1 MAYGQG
7 FYSTWFYGVD
17 GTYVDA
23 SASIS
28 ASSNIPD
35 VPAQVTL
42 VGQATFPTT
51 TSTTTIA
58 YERVVER
65 NVPINVLAEMVPIG
79 AINAA
84 GSAIVTPSLTVTGS
98 AIRVATSGVQVS
110 PALTIADIVE
120 RVREV
125 SSAISSEVTFA
136 ASANYTA
143 AAASAID
150 AASSVV
156 ATCNRVQS
164 TGGSTSS
171 IALFAASAR
180 EKWELIVDPTDTWTA
195 GSDPTDTWTPLSDDS
210 VTWTELPTRA
220 A

>member
-7 FYSTWFYGVD
+7 LYSTWFYGVD
-17 GTYVDA
+17 GNYIDA

-35 VPAQVTL
+35 VTANVTL
-42 VGQATFPTT
+42 VGDA
-51 TSTTTIA
+51 STTVASTTAIA
-58 YERVVER
+58 FERVVER
-65 NVPINVLAEMVPIG
+65 SVPINVLAEMVPIG

-84 GSAIVTPSLTVTGS
+84 GSAVVTPSLTVTGG
-98 AIRVATSGVQVS
+98 AIRVAQSAVQVS
-110 PALTIADIVE
+110 PELTIADITE

-125 SSAISSEVTFA
+125 SLGMSAEVTFA

-143 AAASAID
+143 AGASAID
-150 AASSVV
+150 AAVTTV

-171 IALFAASAR
+171 LAIFAASAR
-180 EKWELIVDPTDTWTA
+180 LKWEEPA
-195 GSDPTDTWTPLSDDS
+195 DPTDTWTPLADDS
-210 VTWTELPTRA
+210 VTWTELPVRA

>member
-7 FYSTWFYGVD
+7 LYSTWFYGVD

-35 VPAQVTL
+35 VAANVTL
-42 VGQATFPTT
+42 VGDASTT
-51 TSTTTIA
+51 VASTTTVA
-58 YERVVER
+58 FERVVER
-65 NVPINVLAEMVPIG
+65 SVPINVLAEMVPIG

-84 GSAIVTPSLTVTGS
+84 GSAVVTPSLTVTGG
-98 AIRVATSGVQVS
+98 AIRVAQSSAQVS
-110 PALTIADIVE
+110 PALSIADIVE
-120 RVREV
+120 RVRE
-125 SSAISSEVTFA
+125 ASSEISAA
-136 ASANYTA
+136 ASINTSANFTA
-143 AAASAID
+143 AGASAID
-150 AASSVV
+150 VAATVT

-164 TGGSTSS
+164 TGSNVSVA
-171 IALFAASAR
+171 ALFAASAR
-180 EKWELIVDPTDTWTA
+180 KKWEFSADP
-195 GSDPTDTWTPLSDDS
+195 SDTWTPLADDG

>member
-7 FYSTWFYGVD
+7 NYSTWFYGVD

-35 VPAQVTL
+35 VTANVTL
-42 VGQATFPTT
+42 VGDASTTVAST
-51 TSTTTIA
+51 TSVA
-58 YERVVER
+58 FERVVER
-65 NVPINVLAEMVPIG
+65 TVPINVLAEMVPIG

-84 GSAIVTPSLTVTGS
+84 GSAVVTPSLTVTGG
-98 AIRVATSGVQVS
+98 AIRVAQSSAQVS
-110 PALTIADIVE
+110 PALSIADIVE
-120 RVREV
+120 RVRE
-125 SSAISSEVTFA
+125 ASSEVSA
-136 ASANYTA
+136 AASIDASANFTA
-143 AAASAID
+143 AGAGAID
-150 AASSVV
+150 VAATVT

-164 TGGSTSS
+164 TGSNVSVA
-171 IALFAASAR
+171 ALFAASAR
-180 EKWELIVDPTDTWTA
+180 EKWELIVDPTDTWT
-195 GSDPTDTWTPLSDDS
+195 PLADDS

>member
-7 FYSTWFYGVD
+7 LYSTWFYGVD

-35 VPAQVTL
+35 VAANVTL
-42 VGQATFPTT
+42 VGDASTT
-51 TSTTTIA
+51 VASTTTVA
-58 YERVVER
+58 FERVVER
-65 NVPINVLAEMVPIG
+65 TVPISVLAEMVPIG

-84 GSAIVTPSLTVTGS
+84 GSAVVTPSLTVTGG
-98 AIRVATSGVQVS
+98 AIRVAQSSVQVN
-110 PALTIADIVE
+110 PALTIADITE
-120 RVREV
+120 RVRLAASV
-125 SSAISSEVTFA
+125 VAAEVTFA
-136 ASANYTA
+136 ASANFTA
-143 AAASAID
+143 AGASAID
-150 AASSVV
+150 VAATVT

-164 TGGSTSS
+164 TGSNVSVA
-171 IALFAASAR
+171 ALFAASAR
-180 EKWELIVDPTDTWTA
+180 KKWELSADP
-195 GSDPTDTWTPLSDDS
+195 SDTWTPLADDS

>member
-7 FYSTWFYGVD
+7 LYSTWFYGVD
-17 GTYVDA
+17 GSYIDA

-28 ASSNIPD
+28 ASSTTTAA
-35 VPAQVTL
+35 AQVT
-42 VGQATFPTT
+42 VKGAAAIAA
-51 TSTTTIA
+51 TSTTSVD
-58 YERVVER
+58 YLRVVER
-65 NVPINVLAEMVPIG
+65 SVPINVLAEMVPIG

-84 GSAIVTPSLTVTGS
+84 GSAVVTPSLTVTGG
-98 AIRVATSGVQVS
+98 AIRVAQSAVQVS
-110 PALTIADIVE
+110 PELTIADITE

-125 SSAISSEVTFA
+125 SLGMSAEVTFA

-143 AAASAID
+143 AGASAID
-150 AASSVV
+150 AAVTTV

-171 IALFAASAR
+171 LAIFAASAR
-180 EKWELIVDPTDTWTA
+180 LKWEEPA
-195 GSDPTDTWTPLSDDS
+195 DPTDTWTPLADDS
-210 VTWTELPTRA
+210 VTWTELPVRA

>member
-7 FYSTWFYGVD
+7 LYSTWFYGVD
-17 GTYVDA
+17 GSYIDA

-28 ASSNIPD
+28 ASSTTTAE
-35 VPAQVTL
+35 AQVTL
-42 VGQATFPTT
+42 VGDASIAA
-51 TSTTTIA
+51 TSTTVLQNYI
-58 YERVVER
+58 RVVER
-65 NVPINVLAEMVPIG
+65 SVPINVLAEMVPIG

-84 GSAIVTPSLTVTGS
+84 GSAVVTPSLTVTGG
-98 AIRVATSGVQVS
+98 AIRVAQSAVQVS
-110 PALTIADIVE
+110 PELTIADITE

-125 SSAISSEVTFA
+125 SLGMSAEVTFA

-143 AAASAID
+143 AGASAID
-150 AASSVV
+150 AAVTTV

-171 IALFAASAR
+171 LAIFAASAR
-180 EKWELIVDPTDTWTA
+180 LKWEEPA
-195 GSDPTDTWTPLSDDS
+195 DPTDTWTPLADDS
-210 VTWTELPTRA
+210 VTWTELPVRA

>member
-7 FYSTWFYGVD
+7 LYSTWFYGVD
-17 GTYVDA
+17 GSYIDA

-28 ASSNIPD
+28 ASSTTTAA
-35 VPAQVTL
+35 AQVTVKGAAAL
-42 VGQATFPTT
+42 TA
-51 TSTTTIA
+51 TSTTSVD
-58 YERVVER
+58 YLRVVER
-65 NVPINVLAEMVPIG
+65 SVPINVLAEMVPIG

-84 GSAIVTPSLTVTGS
+84 GSAVVTPSLTVTGG
-98 AIRVATSGVQVS
+98 AIRVAQSAVQVS
-110 PALTIADIVE
+110 PELTIADITE

-125 SSAISSEVTFA
+125 SLGMSAEVTFA

-143 AAASAID
+143 AGASAID
-150 AASSVV
+150 AAVTTV
-156 ATCNRVQS
+156 ATCNRIQN

-171 IALFAASAR
+171 LAIFAASAR
-180 EKWELIVDPTDTWTA
+180 LKWEEPADPTDI
-195 GSDPTDTWTPLSDDS
+195 WTPLADDS

>member
-7 FYSTWFYGVD
+7 LYSTWFYGVD

-35 VPAQVTL
+35 VTANVTL
-42 VGQATFPTT
+42 VGDASTTVAST
-51 TSTTTIA
+51 TSVS
-58 YERVVER
+58 YLRVVER
-65 NVPINVLAEMVPIG
+65 SVPINVLAEMVPIG

-84 GSAIVTPSLTVTGS
+84 GSAVVTPSLTVTGG
-98 AIRVATSGVQVS
+98 AIRVAQSSVQVS
-110 PALTIADIVE
+110 PALTIADITE

-136 ASANYTA
+136 ASANFTA
-143 AAASAID
+143 AGASAID
-150 AASSVV
+150 VAATVT

-164 TGGSTSS
+164 SGGSTSA

-195 GSDPTDTWTPLSDDS
+195 QSDPSDTWTPLADDS
-210 VTWTELPTRA
+210 VTWTELPVRA